1 MNGGRLALGLL
12 GCLAV
17 SALML
22 SLASLILVGNQ
33 SEGFVELHDPWGQSW
48 AAANAV
54 PNPYPRL
61 CPA

>member
-22 SLASLILVGNQ
+22 SLASLIVVGNQ
-33 SEGFVELHDPWGQSW
+33 SEGFVELQRSLGSI
-48 AAANAV
+48 
-54 PNPYPRL
+54 L
-61 CPA
+61 GGS